1 MARACG
7 CDLRAVL
14 AGAIIC
20 WAVVEGVAVAQEG
33 AEVTED
39 LGNSYRLA
47 RRTTTQGSIIET
59 LLFDGQAVV
68 TEIAVPTQDAGIT
81 AGTTGT
87 GARTLA
93 STANAPPIDAAAVS
107 LGIGPGFGGT
117 LLTGEIVD
125 NYLVLHRTRASG
137 PVTHE
142 IFREGRKV
150 GSVTEVG
157 PLSPLI
163 RTARAGGRNSF
174 AFESTDDRFVVH
186 LMQADGTRIHATTEH
201 GRFSGQTVE
210 RLATVAAPPRS
221 GAGVPLEPLLE
232 AVGPPIGRSPEPQ
245 RLMRP
250 HEPTVQIMVEE
261 PAPQAI
267 SPLPE
272 TVPLPRAF
280 PAARVRPAPGASP
293 VQTAG
298 PMPAGNL
305 YRGTPELTTVAP
317 IVRPKPTVTVSGPLS
332 AGAAAVRAVA
342 PAPAV
347 NAPAAGPK
355 PLVSSVSAPRPPA
368 ASPARSVPPTSAAP
382 SAGSKPAAPAI
393 ATKPSAAAAAKPI
406 VRGSA
411 TVAPAANQ
419 KPTLAIENARPPAA
433 AAKPITPVARSSRPT
448 PPDSLGQ

>member
-47 RRTTTQGSIIET
+47 RRTTSQGSIIET

-81 AGTTGT
+81 AGTAGIV
-87 GARTLA
+87 ARTLA
-93 STANAPPIDAAAVS
+93 STANAPPTDAAA
-107 LGIGPGFGGT
+107 LYPGIGPAFGGT

-150 GSVTEVG
+150 GSITEVG

-163 RTARAGGRNSF
+163 RTVRAGGRNSF
-174 AFESTDDRFVVH
+174 AFEFTGDRFIVH
-186 LMQADGTRIHATTEH
+186 LTQADGTRVHATTEH
-201 GRFSGQTVE
+201 GRFSGQMVE

-221 GAGVPLEPLLE
+221 GAGVPLEPLPE

-245 RLMRP
+245 RLVRSQ
-250 HEPTVQIMVEE
+250 EPAGQIMVEE
-261 PAPQAI
+261 PVSQAI

-272 TVPLPRAF
+272 TIPLPRAF
-280 PAARVRPAPGASP
+280 PVPRVRPAPGAAP
-293 VQTAG
+293 IQTAG

-317 IVRPKPTVTVSGPLS
+317 IVRPKLTVTVSGPLS

-342 PAPAV
+342 PASAA

-355 PLVSSVSAPRPPA
+355 PLVTSVSAPHPPS
-368 ASPARSVPPTSAAP
+368 ASAARSVPPTNAAP
-382 SAGSKPAAPAI
+382 SARSKPAVPAI
-393 ATKPSAAAAAKPI
+393 ATEPSAATAAKPI
-406 VRGSA
+406 VRRSA
-411 TVAPAANQ
+411 PVAPAANP
-419 KPTLAIENARPPAA
+419 KPTLAIENARPPAG
-433 AAKPITPVARSSRPT
+433 AAKPVTPVARSARPP
-448 PPDSLGQ
+448 PPDTLGQ